1 MQASRTQVSERG
13 QGAMATSS
21 HRAAIGRFTAAC
33 QADERLVAAFLG
45 GSYAAGTADAYSD
58 LDLYLIVA
66 DASYDDFFA
75 QRRRFLGQ
83 LGDPVFLDDF
93 DGFGFDMVLFIYADG
108 VDGELVLARTSAFVH
123 LPSGPFRVLLD
134 RDGIL
139 PRQAFP
145 PITPPTAEEQREHV
159 RWLVAWFWRDL
170 SQLSRWLARGRLWS
184 AYAHLEMA
192 RHTCLGLVRAQ
203 HAWSP
208 ALGSYEKIEHVVE
221 AEDLHAFQHTFCRVE
236 RAALVEAVRGLL
248 AIYLQVAPPLA
259 TAHGLAYPAKLAHA
273 VLERLEQGCGVVVAG
288 ARLPSEESG
297 DRHA

>member
-1 MQASRTQVSERG
+1 
-13 QGAMATSS
+13 MAPPD
-21 HRAAIGRFTAAC
+21 HEAFIGRFAAAC
-33 QADERLVAAFLG
+33 HADPRIAAAFVG
-45 GSYAAGTADAYSD
+45 GSRGAGTADAHADS
-58 LDLYLIVA
+58 DLYLLLP
-66 DASYDDFFA
+66 DAAYDAFF
-75 QRRRFLGQ
+75 QERRSFMAR
-83 LGDPVFLDDF
+83 LGDPAFLEDF
-93 DGFGFDMVLFIYADG
+93 NGFGFDMVLFIYADG

-208 ALGSYEKIEHVVE
+208 ALGSYEKIELVVE
-221 AEDLHAFQHTFCRVE
+221 AEDLEAFQRTFCRVE

-259 TAHGLAYPAKLAHA
+259 TAHGLAYPAKLEHA